1 MLEFLFLSWD
11 WATTRLG
18 TEWLLSL
25 SFAVFFTLPH
35 SFLCRSIIFVRRCQ
49 EIFVHSRSRGH
60 QQSQERFLPSSAW
73 WTNEFTQVT
82 SRSMCEGCLQGPEW
96 LRGIYTH
103 LLDSLQDHCSWGQ
116 EGVVT
121 SCSGECLV
129 PPHALRGG
137 NIHSH
142 YQGPSFQCILLL
154 VSPPCLRASVFCR
167 SPQEL
172 GFMPAD
178 GHVTQEGNSSTTTI
192 CGACVTPLPPPLQN
206 CYSFSSMSFI
216 IFLTAAL
223 EIKCRAS
230 HMPGKC
236 SASDLYARS
245 FEPFRCLFLVLHMVR
260 LQLHSLGCRW
270 AASPVPLCQEGC
282 PFPIEWSWGI
292 CWKLIN
298 HTLWFVPF
306 VCVSV
311 SRPVPHCS
319 D

>member
-1 MLEFLFLSWD
+1 MPSEEGIFIPI
-11 WATTRLG
+11 TRDLAF
-18 TEWLLSL
+18 S
-25 SFAVFFTLPH
+25 AFFCWFHRHVCGPVYFVGH
-35 SFLCRSIIFVRRCQ
+35 HRNSASCRLMGMSHKK
-49 EIFVHSRSRGH
+49 EIAPLR
-60 QQSQERFLPSSAW
+60 PSA
-73 WTNEFTQVT
+73 
-82 SRSMCEGCLQGPEW
+82 
-96 LRGIYTH
+96 
-103 LLDSLQDHCSWGQ
+103 
-116 EGVVT
+116 
-121 SCSGECLV
+121 
-129 PPHALRGG
+129 
-137 NIHSH
+137 
-142 YQGPSFQCILLL
+142 
-154 VSPPCLRASVFCR
+154 
-167 SPQEL
+167 
-172 GFMPAD
+172 
-178 GHVTQEGNSSTTTI
+178 GHVWHL
-192 CGACVTPLPPPLQN
+192 CHPPLQN

-216 IFLTAAL
+216 IFLSAAL

-245 FEPFRCLFLVLHMVR
+245 FEPFRWLFLVLHMVR